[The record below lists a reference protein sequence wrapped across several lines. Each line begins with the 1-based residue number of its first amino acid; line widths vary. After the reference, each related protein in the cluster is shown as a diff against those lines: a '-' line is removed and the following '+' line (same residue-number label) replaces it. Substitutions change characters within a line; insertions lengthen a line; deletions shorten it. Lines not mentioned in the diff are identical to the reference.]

1 MSIWRNYRTAE
12 DMMQTAYIRLRKTIT
27 SYRAGSN
34 ADAWL
39 YTSAKN
45 ATLNEINRAKRE
57 SATDSFEDEAK
68 FGTYSIDEEMSP
80 VTSAMNKV
88 LNEDERQIVT
98 LHAISGFKHREI
110 ADMLDKPLGTV
121 VWSYNNAPSKL
132 KKELQK
138 EDEE

>member
-1 MSIWRNYRTAE
+1 
-12 DMMQTAYIRLRKTIT
+12 
-27 SYRAGSN
+27 
-34 ADAWL
+34 
-39 YTSAKN
+39 
-45 ATLNEINRAKRE
+45 
-57 SATDSFEDEAK
+57 
-68 FGTYSIDEEMSP
+68 MSP

-88 LNEDERQIVT
+88 RNEDERQIVT

-121 VWSYNNAPSKL
+121 VWSYNNALSKL

>member
-1 MSIWRNYRTAE
+1 MAIY
-12 DMMQTAYIRLRKTIT
+12 DCQ
-27 SYRAGSN
+27 
-34 ADAWL
+34 
-39 YTSAKN
+39 N
-45 ATLNEINRAKRE
+45 ATLNVINRAKRE

-121 VWSYNNAPSKL
+121 VWSYNNALSKL